1 MLWVTFWRKKNRPT
15 TFLIIIVIMLL
26 VSVVDYINII
36 HELNAASS
44 QEKFIL
50 REDEILE
57 NL

>member
-1 MLWVTFWRKKNRPT
+1 
-15 TFLIIIVIMLL
+15 MLL

-36 HELNAASS
+36 HEWNAASS